1 MQTGE
6 TLITALRKPIPVYL
20 TYFTS
25 WVDETGEVH
34 FYPDIYRR
42 DTDLLL
48 AIGVEKRPETT
59 QHLADSAATAL

>member
-25 WVDETGEVH
+25 WVDETGDVH
-34 FYPDIYRR
+34 FHPDIYRR

-48 AIGVEKRPETT
+48 AIGVEKQPVTRPR
-59 QHLADSAATAL
+59 LADSAAKAL